1 MIQPSDPHSGK
12 PGRSLLKLQSS
23 VRGWGGTPEGV
34 VLTTVVSVPMHGL
47 DLSKPV
53 VSKLQLTIA
62 SNSAQKILR
71 RHFFSSFLFFSYF
84 PF

>member
-1 MIQPSDPHSGK
+1 M
-12 PGRSLLKLQSS
+12 
-23 VRGWGGTPEGV
+23 
-34 VLTTVVSVPMHGL
+34 LTTVVSVPMHGL

-71 RHFFSSFLFFSYF
+71 RHFFFFFYF